1 MAEEVKQ
8 ALEELTRS
16 ADGNKEAQAFLD
28 GIKYGMKYAPAK
40 KAESADESKA
50 Q

>member
-1 MAEEVKQ
+1 MAEEVKK

-16 ADGNKEAQAFLD
+16 ADGNREAQAFLD

-40 KAESADESKA
+40 TAGAEKED
-50 Q
+50 